1 MAYALSE
8 EGERVRRC
16 RITATWALTPADLL
30 ARERGAPRRL
40 AERLQAV
47 RLVWEGYTGLEAARI
62 IGRDPRVVR
71 AYIQAWNHGGPAAL
85 VPGHAPGGSPK
96 LTPEQTAAVVAALQ
110 ASPAAV
116 GLGPAVNWDTT
127 ILQAFIEQQYGVQ
140 FSRGHLS
147 KWLHRHGFSWT
158 RPTYVLKRARPA
170 EQAAFREQLETLKK
184 TLPPTP

>member
-1 MAYALSE
+1 M
-8 EGERVRRC
+8 RRC
-16 RITATWALTPADLL
+16 RITATWDLTPADLL
-30 ARERGAPRRL
+30 ARERLSPPRL
-40 AERLQAV
+40 AERLRAV

-71 AYIQAWNHGGPAAL
+71 AYIRAWNQGGPPAL
-85 VPGHAPGGSPK
+85 VPGHAPGGRPK
-96 LTPEQTAAVVAALQ
+96 LTDTQTATVIAALQ

-116 GLGPAVNWDTT
+116 GLGPAVNWDTKL
-127 ILQAFIEQQYGVQ
+127 LQTFIEREYGIR

-170 EQAAFREQLETLKK
+170 EQAAFREQLATLKK
-184 TLPPTP
+184 TPPPTP